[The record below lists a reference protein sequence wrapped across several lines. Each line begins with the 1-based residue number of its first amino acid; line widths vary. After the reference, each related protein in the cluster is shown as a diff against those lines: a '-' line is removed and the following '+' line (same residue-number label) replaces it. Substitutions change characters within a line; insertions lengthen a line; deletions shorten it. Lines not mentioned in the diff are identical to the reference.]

1 MKFSFESAKKT
12 LKNTVLGVTA
22 ATLSVGAVHA
32 KEKPALNKQ
41 NTSEKVIAAVDPKDS
56 RILEK
61 IDILESQFHTKKSKE
76 VHDGKKAYVFIS
88 ESKLMNNTDY
98 TNEIDKLESI
108 FTEDLENNLINADD
122 RDYHVLDRS
131 LQNLQGLNDEY
142 QIDKRNTDKNF
153 VLKKYIPPTDYII
166 LKLEHGD
173 LSYEYKGTFTIID
186 AKSKKIKKHTFT
198 IGSDEVFNKAQEI
211 RTHYKAEG
219 YSDEDIKLIQDSKI
233 NTNNYGEVS
242 KKIIEE
248 LRKIM

>member
-1 MKFSFESAKKT
+1 M
-12 LKNTVLGVTA
+12 
-22 ATLSVGAVHA
+22 GAVHA

-186 AKSKKIKKHTFT
+186 AKSKK
-198 IGSDEVFNKAQEI
+198 
-211 RTHYKAEG
+211 
-219 YSDEDIKLIQDSKI
+219 
-233 NTNNYGEVS
+233 
-242 KKIIEE
+242 
-248 LRKIM
+248 